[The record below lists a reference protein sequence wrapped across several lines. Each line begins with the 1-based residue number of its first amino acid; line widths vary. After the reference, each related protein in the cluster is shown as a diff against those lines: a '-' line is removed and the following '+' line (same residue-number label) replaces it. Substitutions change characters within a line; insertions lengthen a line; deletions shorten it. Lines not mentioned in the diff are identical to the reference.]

1 MRAKYQT
8 LIGPEYSPNQV
19 YVRST
24 DEDRNLM
31 STECTMVGLFPPITK
46 EEVWHTDL
54 NWQPIPIHTLPLDDD
69 YLLNSFVE
77 CARFDQLFERR
88 LNDPDVSYL
97 MKKHQQL
104 IEFMAQNS
112 GMPLRRIDD
121 VWKLYS
127 GLVIENRRRLL

>member
-97 MKKHQQL
+97 MKKQQA
-104 IEFMAQNS
+104 IN
-112 GMPLRRIDD
+112 
-121 VWKLYS
+121 
-127 GLVIENRRRLL
+127 